1 MSLMN
6 DSFRSGQNN
15 FANNNY
21 YDLSLY
27 SNLLDLVPN
36 VAELPRNVIVSFTGK
51 DTDYKFSSIYNVGR
65 DAFIGLDVT
74 LYNDSGSQATAFLD
88 NRDYWI
94 LDANVRTLTN
104 IPFNELRIGTTGASA
119 NKIDGT
125 IFGCSLSYV
134 QDLARKR
141 IASDQTVGKIQL
153 GGFP

>member
-1 MSLMN
+1 MSFYGDQDITN
-6 DSFRSGQNN
+6 DND
-15 FANNNY
+15 Y
-21 YDLSLY
+21 YDLSQF

-51 DTDYKFSSIYNVGR
+51 DTDYKYSTVYNVGR
-65 DAFIGLDVT
+65 DSFIGLDVT
-74 LYNDSGSQATAFLD
+74 LYNNSGSVATAFLD
-88 NRDYWI
+88 TRDYWI

-104 IPFNELRIGTTGASA
+104 IPFNELLIGSTGASA

-125 IFGCSLSYV
+125 IFGCSLKYI

-141 IASDQTVGKIQL
+141 IQSGQTAGKIQL